1 MSLEIIVSHGKDNVA
16 TVFIARTQNGKL
28 IEFVE
33 SFQPN
38 LPIEKKWVLV
48 LSVMHGCPVRCL
60 MCDAGQQ
67 FGGNL
72 SKEEI
77 LAQVAHVVSRRF
89 PDKRIPTE
97 KFKIQFTRM
106 GEPAYNNAV
115 LDVLEALPQIY
126 NAPGLIPSVSTIAP
140 EGRDNFFESLLEIKN
155 RYYKRGKFQM
165 QFSIHT
171 TDFEKRDKLIPI
183 KKWSFE
189 KIASY
194 GEGFFEAGDR
204 KITLNFALMKDYPV
218 KPQTIAEY
226 FDPEKFLVKITPL
239 NPTNKAIDNNLVS
252 ALNPENENSID
263 SLVKDFRSLGFDVI
277 VSIGELEENQIGS
290 NCGQFVSALLKNYD
304 IIKR

>member
-1 MSLEIIVSHGKDNVA
+1 MSIEVIQNYGKENIA
-16 TVFIARTQNGKL
+16 TVFIARTKSGKL

-48 LSVMHGCPVRCL
+48 LSVMHGCPVKCL

-77 LAQVAHVVSRRF
+77 LAQVDHIVSRRF
-89 PDKRIPTE
+89 PDRKIPTD
-97 KFKIQFTRM
+97 KFKVQFTRM

-115 LDVLEALPQIY
+115 LDVLEELPAQY

-140 EGRDNFFESLLEIKN
+140 EGRDDFFARLLEIKN
-155 RYYKRGKFQM
+155 KYYKHGKFQM

-189 KIASY
+189 QISEY
-194 GEGFFEAGDR
+194 GEKFFVEGDR

-218 KPQTIAEY
+218 EPKVIDEY
-226 FDPEKFLVKITPL
+226 FDSNKFLVKITPL
-239 NPTNKAIDNNLVS
+239 NPTKKATDNNLVS
-252 ALNPENENSID
+252 ALDSENENSID
-263 SLVKDFRSLGFDVI
+263 KLVEGLRSLGFDVI

-290 NCGQFVSALLKNYD
+290 NCGQFVTAITK
-304 IIKR
+304 IQEVQ

>member
-1 MSLEIIVSHGKDNVA
+1 MSIEVIQNYGKENIA
-16 TVFIARTQNGKL
+16 TVFIARTKSGKL

-48 LSVMHGCPVRCL
+48 LSVMHGCPVKCL

-77 LAQVAHVVSRRF
+77 LAQVDHIVSRRF
-89 PDKRIPTE
+89 PDRKIPTD
-97 KFKIQFTRM
+97 KFKVQFTRM

-115 LDVLEALPQIY
+115 LDVLEELPAQY

-140 EGRDNFFESLLEIKN
+140 EGRDDFFARLLEIKN
-155 RYYKRGKFQM
+155 KYYKHGKFQM

-189 KIASY
+189 QISEY
-194 GEGFFEAGDR
+194 GEKFFVEGDR

-218 KPQTIAEY
+218 EPEVIDEY
-226 FDPEKFLVKITPL
+226 FDSNKFLVKITPL
-239 NPTNKAIDNNLVS
+239 NPTKKATDNNLVS
-252 ALNPENENSID
+252 ALDSENENSID
-263 SLVKDFRSLGFDVI
+263 KLVEGLRSLGFDVI

-290 NCGQFVSALLKNYD
+290 NCGQFVTAITK
-304 IIKR
+304 IQEVQ

>member
-1 MSLEIIVSHGKDNVA
+1 MSIEVIQNYGKENIA
-16 TVFIARTQNGKL
+16 TVFIARTKSGKL

-48 LSVMHGCPVRCL
+48 LSVMHGCPVKCL

-77 LAQVAHVVSRRF
+77 LAQVDHIVSRRF
-89 PDKRIPTE
+89 PDRKIPTD
-97 KFKIQFTRM
+97 KFKVQFTRM

-115 LDVLEALPQIY
+115 LDVLEELPAQY

-140 EGRDNFFESLLEIKN
+140 EGRDDFFARLLEIKN
-155 RYYKRGKFQM
+155 KYYKHGKFQM

-183 KKWSFE
+183 KKWNFE
-189 KIASY
+189 SIADY
-194 GEGFFEAGDR
+194 GENFFAAGDR

-218 KPQTIAEY
+218 EPEVIDEY
-226 FDPEKFLVKITPL
+226 FDSNKFLVKITPL
-239 NPTNKAIDNNLVS
+239 NPTKKATDNNLVS
-252 ALNPENENSID
+252 ALDSENENSID
-263 SLVKDFRSLGFDVI
+263 KLVEGLRSLGFDVI

-290 NCGQFVSALLKNYD
+290 NCGQFVTAITK
-304 IIKR
+304 IQEVQ

>member
-1 MSLEIIVSHGKDNVA
+1 MEVIQNYGKENIA
-16 TVFIARTQNGKL
+16 TVFIARTKSGKL

-48 LSVMHGCPVRCL
+48 LSVMHGCPVKCL

-77 LAQVAHVVSRRF
+77 LAQVDHIVSRRF
-89 PDKRIPTE
+89 PDRKIPTD
-97 KFKIQFTRM
+97 KFKVQFTRM

-115 LDVLEALPQIY
+115 LDVLEELPAQY

-140 EGRDNFFESLLEIKN
+140 EGRDDFFARLLEIKN
-155 RYYKRGKFQM
+155 KYYKHGKFQM

-189 KIASY
+189 QISEY
-194 GEGFFEAGDR
+194 GEKFFVEGDR

-218 KPQTIAEY
+218 EPKVIDEY
-226 FDPEKFLVKITPL
+226 FDSNKFLVKITPL
-239 NPTNKAIDNNLVS
+239 NPTKKATDNNLIS
-252 ALNPENENSID
+252 ALDSENENSID
-263 SLVKDFRSLGFDVI
+263 KLVEDLRSLGFDVI

-290 NCGQFVSALLKNYD
+290 NCGQFVTAITKIQD
-304 IIKR
+304 VQ